1 MTLQEQ
7 LRDAETELARLG
19 EHSAYLKT
27 FARIVREYNAAIPPQ
42 DPPLILAMAEYLA
55 KTGDFQA
62 VALDRTIAQIRE
74 QIKAATSSVIIP
86 TVGGMQ

>member
-19 EHSAYLKT
+19 EHSEYLKA
-27 FARIVREYNAAIPPQ
+27 FAQIVRGYNALTPSQ

-55 KTGDFQA
+55 KTGEFQA
-62 VALDRTIAQIRE
+62 AALDRTIAQTRDQIRT
-74 QIKAATSSVIIP
+74 ATSSVIIP
-86 TVGGMQ
+86 IVGGMQ